1 MGQKVEVSGTVYDLK
16 AGKCLVGG
24 TAYALK
30 KGRTLIGG
38 TGYDVKL
45 AKDTYTV
52 TFTFENQSYDSEY
65 PDGYAELYYG
75 SEKIE
80 RGTVFE
86 VRKGSSVTFKSKSG
100 YLYSYIWLSVDG
112 GSMEAVAEDANYGEA
127 SYNYVISGNCS
138 IKLVYDVRSRYVW
151 NITNE

>member
-1 MGQKVEVSGTVYDLK
+1 MGQKVEVSGTGYDLK
-16 AGKCLVGG
+16 GGKPLIGG
-24 TAYALK
+24 TAYAIK

-52 TFTFENQSYDSEY
+52 TFTFENQYGGSEN
-65 PDGYAELYYG
+65 PDGYAELYYD

-100 YLYSYIWLSVDG
+100 YQYSYIYLSVDG
-112 GSMEAVAEDANYGEA
+112 GSREAVAEGTSYREA

-138 IKLVYDVRSRYVW
+138 IKLVYDITGEYVW
-151 NITNE
+151 NIANE

>member
-52 TFTFENQSYDSEY
+52 TFTFENQSYNSEY
-65 PDGYAELYYG
+65 PDGYAELYYD

-100 YLYSYIWLSVDG
+100 YLYTNIWLSVDG
-112 GSMEAVAEDANYGEA
+112 GSMENVAEDASYGEA
-127 SYNYVISGNCS
+127 SYNYVISGNCR
-138 IKLVYDVRSRYVW
+138 IKLVYDARGRYVW

>member
-1 MGQKVEVSGTVYDLK
+1 MGQKVEVSGTGYDIK

-24 TAYALK
+24 TAYAVK

-52 TFTFENQSYDSEY
+52 TFTYENQYGGTEY
-65 PDGYAELYYG
+65 PDSYGKLYYG
-75 SEKIE
+75 SREIEK
-80 RGTVFE
+80 GTVFE

-100 YLYSYIWLSVDG
+100 YLYSYIYLSVDG
-112 GSMEAVAEDANYGEA
+112 GSMETVAEGTSYREA

-138 IKLVYDVRSRYVW
+138 IKLVYDVTTRYVW

>member
-1 MGQKVEVSGTVYDLK
+1 MGQKVEVSGTGYDLK
-16 AGKCLVGG
+16 GGKPLIGG
-24 TAYALK
+24 TAYAIK

-52 TFTFENQSYDSEY
+52 TFTYENQYGGTEY
-65 PDGYAELYYG
+65 PDSYGKLYYG
-75 SEKIE
+75 SREIE
-80 RGTVFE
+80 RGSVFE

-100 YLYSYIWLSVDG
+100 YLYSYIYLSVDG
-112 GSMEAVAEDANYGEA
+112 GSVEALAEATNYGEA

-138 IKLVYDVRSRYVW
+138 IKLVYDVTTRYVW

>member
-1 MGQKVEVSGTVYDLK
+1 MAQKVMIGGTYYDLK
-16 AGKCLVGG
+16 PSPVLIDGTKYQIGG
-24 TAYALK
+24 
-30 KGRTLIGG
+30 GRTLIGG

-52 TFTFENQSYDSEY
+52 TFTFENQSYGSEY
-65 PDGYAELYYG
+65 PDGYAELYYD

-112 GSMEAVAEDANYGEA
+112 GSMEAVAEDTSYGEA

-138 IKLVYDVRSRYVW
+138 IKLVYDGRQRYVW

>member
-1 MGQKVEVSGTVYDLK
+1 MGQKVEVSGTGYDIK

-24 TAYALK
+24 TAYAVK

-52 TFTFENQSYDSEY
+52 TFTYENQYGGTEY
-65 PDGYAELYYG
+65 PDSYGKLYYG
-75 SEKIE
+75 SREIE
-80 RGTVFE
+80 RGSVFE

-100 YLYSYIWLSVDG
+100 YLYSYIYLIVDG
-112 GSMEAVAEDANYGEA
+112 GDEQSFAEAGSYRES
-127 SYNYVISGNCS
+127 SYNYVIPGNCS
-138 IKLVYDVRSRYVW
+138 IKLVYDGRQRYVW

>member
-1 MGQKVEVSGTVYDLK
+1 MGQKVEVGGTGYDLK
-16 AGKCLVGG
+16 GGKPLIGG
-24 TAYALK
+24 TAYTIK
-30 KGRTLIGG
+30 KGRTLKDG

-52 TFTFENQSYDSEY
+52 TFTFENQSYESEY
-65 PDGYAELYYG
+65 PDGYAELYYD

-112 GSMEAVAEDANYGEA
+112 GSMEAVAEDASYGEA

-138 IKLVYDVRSRYVW
+138 IKLVYDGRQRYVW